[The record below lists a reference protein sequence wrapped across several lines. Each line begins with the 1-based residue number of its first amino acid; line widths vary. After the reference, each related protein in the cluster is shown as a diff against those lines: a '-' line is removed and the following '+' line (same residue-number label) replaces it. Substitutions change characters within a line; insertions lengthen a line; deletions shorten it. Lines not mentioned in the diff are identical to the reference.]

1 MYISMAFGATI
12 LIIVSYVSMG
22 SALSMN
28 RYDVSCPNVEA
39 IVAKV
44 VRDATSRD
52 KTVPATLLRMHF
64 HDCFIRGCDGSILL
78 ESRGGNKAERDAP
91 PNKSLH
97 AFYVIEGAKRA
108 VEAVCPAVVSCA
120 DILAFAA
127 RDAVVLSGGP
137 RWDVS
142 KGRKDGRTS
151 KASETSTLP
160 SPLFNVSQLEKSF
173 ALRGLSPQE
182 LVALLGSHTLGF
194 AHCSS
199 FEKRIHNF
207 NSTHDVDPT
216 IRPSFARALRGV
228 CLLKNK
234 APNAGVAMDP
244 SSTTFDTNHYKLI
257 LNRQALFASDQSLLT
272 SPQTKALVYK
282 FATSKRAFHTAF
294 AKAMIKMSSL
304 NGGQE
309 IRKDCRFV
317 N

>member
-1 MYISMAFGATI
+1 
-12 LIIVSYVSMG
+12 MG

-28 RYDVSCPNVEA
+28 RYDVYSPNVEA

-78 ESRGGNKAERDAP
+78 ESRGGNKQKRCTT
-91 PNKSLH
+91 KQSLH

-127 RDAVVLSGGP
+127 RDASSSGRMRDYKMDPDILQDLSGGP

-182 LVALLGSHTLGF
+182 LVALLGSHTLGS
-194 AHCSS
+194 ALLLLREEDPQLQLHPRRGPHNPPLLCEGAEGCVPPQEQGPKRGGRHGS
-199 FEKRIHNF
+199 FL
-207 NSTHDVDPT
+207 HDVRHQP
-216 IRPSFARALRGV
+216 LQ
-228 CLLKNK
+228 
-234 APNAGVAMDP
+234 
-244 SSTTFDTNHYKLI
+244 LI
-257 LNRQALFASDQSLLT
+257 LNRQALFASISHPHLSANQGFGL
-272 SPQTKALVYK
+272 KI
-282 FATSKRAFHTAF
+282 ATSKRAFHTAF

>member
-1 MYISMAFGATI
+1 MMG
-12 LIIVSYVSMG
+12 LIRLVIVAYSIWMG
-22 SALSMN
+22 MGLSMN
-28 RYDVSCPNVEA
+28 KYDVTCPNVES

-44 VRDATSRD
+44 VRNATSRD

-78 ESRGGNKAERDAP
+78 ESGGGNKAERDAP
-91 PNKSLH
+91 PNRSLH
-97 AFYVIEGAKRA
+97 AFYVIEAAKRA
-108 VEAVCPAVVSCA
+108 VEAACPALVSCA

-137 RWDVS
+137 RWEVP

-151 KASETSTLP
+151 KSSETSSLP
-160 SPLFNVSQLEKSF
+160 SPLFNASQLAKAF
-173 ALRGLSPQE
+173 ALRGLSLQDA
-182 LVALLGSHTLGF
+182 VALIGAHTLGF

-199 FEKRIHNF
+199 FEKRIRSF

-216 IRPSFARALRGV
+216 LRPSYAAALRGA
-228 CLLKNK
+228 CPLKNK

-244 SSTTFDTNHYKLI
+244 SSTTFDINHYRLI
-257 LNRQALFASDQSLLT
+257 INRQALFASDQSLL
-272 SPQTKALVYK
+272 SAPQTKPLIYK
-282 FATSKRAFHTAF
+282 FARSKKAFHTAF
-294 AKAMIKMSSL
+294 AKSMIKMSSL
-304 NGGQE
+304 NGGHE